1 MASTSA
7 LDPPPAGQDVD
18 GLLESLEGLAAGNIP
33 PSLNDESK
41 RLRLLEAAWM
51 ASFRLERPWDT
62 MQRLTFCALPP
73 NIAQVGIDLGLWAA
87 LAERKSDDDAAAASV
102 GELAR
107 EVGAEEA
114 LLARL
119 LRYAATQGMAEQVG
133 PDAYRATRITQYLAM
148 AGMEALIFHV

>member
-7 LDPPPAGQDVD
+7 LDPPPASQGVD

-33 PSLNDESK
+33 PSLSDESK
-41 RLRLLEAAWM
+41 RLRLLEAARM

-73 NIAQVGIDLGLWAA
+73 NIAQVGIDLGLWAV
-87 LAERKSDDDAAAASV
+87 LAERKNDDDAAVASV

-148 AGMEALIFHV
+148 AGMQALIFHV